1 MYLAPVCITCCMILR
16 KRLYSSE
23 YGELG
28 GCGLCGGL
36 SATIEGV
43 ILEARS
49 NGLGYERLEVPL
61 IEEEV

>member
-1 MYLAPVCITCCMILR
+1 MILR